1 MLESKLKRASEI
13 IWHADRILV
22 FAGSGLSQESG
33 IPTFRGEEGIYSD
46 DKLLEFAHVDALEEK
61 PEQALKWYQQF
72 REQFD
77 EYEPNP
83 GHYALARLARRG
95 ETLVATQ
102 NVDGLL
108 QKAFRREGV
117 SPNIWNLHGTLD
129 RIVCHKCGEVI
140 EHPPDDLSKD
150 YEHECGGVLRPD
162 VVLFGEMLP
171 EKPFKQSLAAAERAD
186 VVLMLGTSGLVYPA
200 ASIPTLA
207 RSHGAKLIEVNPNET
222 ELSDIAE
229 VTLRGKTGEL
239 LPTLDRLVHKRT

>member
-1 MLESKLKRASEI
+1 
-13 IWHADRILV
+13 
-22 FAGSGLSQESG
+22 
-33 IPTFRGEEGIYSD
+33 
-46 DKLLEFAHVDALEEK
+46 
-61 PEQALKWYQQF
+61 
-72 REQFD
+72 
-77 EYEPNP
+77 
-83 GHYALARLARRG
+83 
-95 ETLVATQ
+95 Q

-140 EHPPDDLSKD
+140 EHEPEDLSED
-150 YEHECGGVLRPD
+150 YEHHCGGILRPD

-171 EKPFKQSLAAAERAD
+171 EEPFKQSLTAAERAD

-222 ELSDIAE
+222 ELSDIAD
-229 VTLRGKTGEL
+229 VTIRGKTGEI
-239 LPTLDRLVHKRT
+239 LPALDRLVHKRS

>member
-1 MLESKLKRASEI
+1 MNESNLKRASDLLARA
-13 IWHADRILV
+13 HRILV

-46 DKLLEFAHVDALEEK
+46 DKLLEFAHIAALEEK
-61 PEQALKWYQQF
+61 PEQALEWYQEF
-72 REQFD
+72 RSKFD

-95 ETLVATQ
+95 EMLVATQ

-117 SPNIWNLHGTLD
+117 EPNIWNLHGTLD

-140 EHPPDDLSKD
+140 ENEPDDLSKD
-150 YEHECGGVLRPD
+150 YEHHCGGVLRPD

-171 EKPFKQSLAAAERAD
+171 EEPFERSLRAAKNAD
-186 VVLMLGTSGLVYPA
+186 IVLMLGTSGLVYPA

-222 ELSDIAE
+222 ELSDVAE
-229 VTLRGKTGEL
+229 IVLRGKTGEV
-239 LPTLDRLVHKRT
+239 LPRLDRLVHQR